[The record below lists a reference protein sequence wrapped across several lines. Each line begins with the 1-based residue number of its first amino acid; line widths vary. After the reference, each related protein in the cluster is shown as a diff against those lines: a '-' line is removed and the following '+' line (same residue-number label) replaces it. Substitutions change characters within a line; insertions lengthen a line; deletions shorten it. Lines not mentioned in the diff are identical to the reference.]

1 MKAFFNFPK
10 IKLIVKKESF
20 VFTANDS
27 FCRFRLRMNYFTS
40 ILVVDFLF

>member
-20 VFTANDS
+20 VLMQTIHFAVS
-27 FCRFRLRMNYFTS
+27 
-40 ILVVDFLF
+40 V